1 MSKKDKEG
9 KDEPREYRTRSKKKK
24 QKRSTRHN
32 SRKMMK
38 DLKQGYY
45 DPEDF
50 TDYMEG
56 RS

>member
-9 KDEPREYRTRSKKKK
+9 KDEPREYRTRSREKK